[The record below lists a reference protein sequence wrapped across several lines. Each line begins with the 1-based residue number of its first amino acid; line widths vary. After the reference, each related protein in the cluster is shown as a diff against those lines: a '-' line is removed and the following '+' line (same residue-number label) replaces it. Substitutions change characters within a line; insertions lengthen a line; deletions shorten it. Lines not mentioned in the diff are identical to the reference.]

1 MSVEIEAEVQ
11 QLDKNRVNLIYSIE
25 RGEKAKI
32 AASNLSNININTR
45 NGVLKQFSIYL
56 KKNAQLILKS
66 NRKYSS
72 A

>member
-1 MSVEIEAEVQ
+1 MK
-11 QLDKNRVNLIYSIE
+11 KNLYMEKI
-25 RGEKAKI
+25 GEKAKI

-66 NRKYSS
+66 NRKDVSN
-72 A
+72 AKLKKIIKQN